1 MALSH
6 THTHTH
12 TWAGSRWT
20 HTSAKRLI
28 LLFVCWRHTVELYAD
43 FSAPTLRAGEPGET
57 GASTGARMFS
67 LLVGFWQL
75 LFRRAEFHVLILGVD
90 AAGKTTVLEQ
100 IKVRP

>member
-1 MALSH
+1 MCSQGEGCKVNTGLRGL
-6 THTHTH
+6 
-12 TWAGSRWT
+12 AGR
-20 HTSAKRLI
+20 AFVI
-28 LLFVCWRHTVELYAD
+28 CLLAPQEAD
-43 FSAPTLRAGEPGET
+43 SAPTLRAGEPGET

>member
-1 MALSH
+1 
-6 THTHTH
+6 
-12 TWAGSRWT
+12 
-20 HTSAKRLI
+20 
-28 LLFVCWRHTVELYAD
+28 
-43 FSAPTLRAGEPGET
+43 
-57 GASTGARMFS
+57 MFS